1 MMSTDWNPLLAAEF
15 DKPYWH
21 ALQSFVASERKQH
34 AVYPAH
40 EDVFAAFDHTS
51 FDDTKVVIL
60 GQDPYHGPQ
69 QAHGLCFSVQR
80 GVPTPPSL
88 ANILKELQADL
99 AIPIPAHGNLLAW
112 AQRGVLLLNT
122 TLTVRDGQ
130 AGSHQGK
137 GWETLT
143 DEVIRLANSKP
154 FVVFV
159 LWGAQ
164 ARKKKSL
171 IDVSRHAVIESAHPS
186 PLSAH
191 QGFTGSRP
199 FSQIN
204 AALRAGGLSDIDWAL
219 D

>member
-1 MMSTDWNPLLAAEF
+1 VFLRATRRA
-15 DKPYWH
+15 H
-21 ALQSFVASERKQH
+21 
-34 AVYPAH
+34 PA
-40 EDVFAAFDHTS
+40 F
-51 FDDTKVVIL
+51 L
-60 GQDPYHGPQ
+60 G
-69 QAHGLCFSVQR
+69 
-80 GVPTPPSL
+80 
-88 ANILKELQADL
+88 NILKELRADL

-137 GWETLT
+137 GWETFT
-143 DEVIRLANSKP
+143 DEVIRVANSKP

-171 IDVSRHAVIESAHPS
+171 IDLSRHAVVESAHPS

-199 FSQIN
+199 FSQID